1 MGGNVLNTNKAS
13 NLLRGIPPVNDLL
26 KEQELSDYINKYG
39 RTLVLEKLRLISD
52 SVKSSIRNDEKYCID
67 NSIETIEDIRNHIID
82 KIAQALKKHNLHTLK
97 KVINA
102 TGIVLHT
109 NLGRAPIPEK
119 ALNKVVEISSGYC
132 NLEYNLEKGSRGS
145 RYDHIE
151 AELCRLTGAEAGF
164 IVNNNAAAV
173 FLCLNTFAVGK
184 EVLVSRG
191 EQVEIGGQFRI
202 PDIIRQSGCS
212 MVEVGT
218 TNKTHT
224 WDYEN
229 AINENTAIL
238 LKVHTSNYRIMGFT
252 SSVALNEIEI
262 PQNRGDIIRVEDLG
276 SGCLADLSLFGVT
289 PERSPKDCLKEGADL
304 VTFSGDKLLGGP
316 QAGFIIGKKEYIEKI
331 KKNPLT
337 RIVRCDKMT
346 IAAVNAVLELY
357 ECSESEVMQIP
368 AMYML
373 SEKKESLEC
382 KAHQLALVLRQ
393 EIGQGCE
400 IDIIDVDEE
409 AGGGSLPGVVFYG
422 KAVAVKPLK
431 GTPDSIRDEL
441 RRGDIPIICRIIDD
455 RLLFH
460 VRTIKDEE
468 FGIIASS
475 LRRVLGD

>member
-1 MGGNVLNTNKAS
+1 MSENKAL

-26 KEQELSDYINKYG
+26 KEEKILNYLQIYG
-39 RTLVLEKLRLISD
+39 RNFVLEKLREILDNI
-52 SVKSSIRNDEKYCID
+52 KSSIKTNEKYCVN
-67 NSIETIEDIRNHIID
+67 NSIETIEDVREHIID
-82 KIAQALKKHNLHTLK
+82 ELERFLESSKLHTLK

-109 NLGRAPIPEK
+109 NLGRAPISQK
-119 ALNKVVEISSGYC
+119 ALKKVVEISSGYC
-132 NLEYNLEKGSRGS
+132 NLEYDLEKGRRGS

-151 AELCRLTGAEAGF
+151 EELCRLTGAEAGV

-173 FLCLNTFAVGK
+173 FLCLNTFAMGK

-229 AINENTAIL
+229 EINENTAIL

-252 SSVALNEIEI
+252 SSVPLNEIKT
-262 PQNRGDIIRVEDLG
+262 PKNTDDIIRVEDLG
-276 SGCLADLSLFGVT
+276 SGCLVDLSQFGISY
-289 PERSPKDCLKEGADL
+289 ERSPKDCLKEGADL
-304 VTFSGDKLLGGP
+304 VTFSGDKLLGGA

-337 RIVRCDKMT
+337 RILRCDKMT
-346 IAAVNAVLELY
+346 IAALNAVLEMYNLSD
-357 ECSESEVMQIP
+357 SEMMEIP
-368 AMYML
+368 ALAML
-373 SEKKESLEC
+373 LEKKDGLEI
-382 KAHQLALVLRQ
+382 KAKKLADLLRQ
-393 EIGQGCE
+393 EIGQLCN
-400 IDIIDVDEE
+400 IDIVDVEEE

-422 KAVAVKPLK
+422 KAVAVIPQN
-431 GTPDSIRDEL
+431 GSPDSIRDHLRKGEL
-441 RRGDIPIICRIIDD
+441 PIVCRIVED

-460 VRTIKDEE
+460 VRTIKEEE
-468 FGIIASS
+468 FIVIGSM
-475 LRRVLGD
+475 LRKVLGD

>member
-1 MGGNVLNTNKAS
+1 MLNTNKAL

-26 KEQELSDYINKYG
+26 KEQELSYYLTKYG
-39 RTLVLEKLRLISD
+39 RQLVLEKLRGISD
-52 SVKSSIRNDEKYCID
+52 SIKSSIINNEKYCID
-67 NSIETIEDIRNHIID
+67 NSIKTSEDVRRHIIEKLTED
-82 KIAQALKKHNLHTLK
+82 LKNYKLHTLK

-119 ALNKVVEISSGYC
+119 ALQKVVEISSGYC
-132 NLEYNLEKGSRGS
+132 NLEYNLEKGKRGS

-151 AELCRLTGAEAGF
+151 EELCRLTGAEAGV

-173 FLCLNTFAVGK
+173 FLCLNTFSVGK

-202 PDIIRQSGCS
+202 PDIIRQSGCL

-218 TNKTHT
+218 TNKTHK
-224 WDYEN
+224 WDYES

-262 PQNRGDIIRVEDLG
+262 SQNRSDIIRVEDLG
-276 SGCLADLSLFGVT
+276 SGCLADLSLFAVT

-357 ECSESEVMQIP
+357 AHSKSDMLEIP
-368 AMYML
+368 ALSML
-373 SEKKESLEC
+373 SENKEILEK

-393 EIGQGCE
+393 EIGQGFGV
-400 IDIIDVDEE
+400 DIIDVDEE
-409 AGGGSLPGVVFYG
+409 AGGGSLPGVVFKG
-422 KAVAVKPLK
+422 KAVAVVPVKR
-431 GTPDSIRDEL
+431 TPDSIRDEL
-441 RRGDIPIICRIIDD
+441 RRGEIPIVCRIIED

-460 VRTIKDEE
+460 VRTLKEEE
-468 FGIIASS
+468 FIIIGSS
-475 LRRVLGD
+475 LRKALGD